1 MLRVIYSYSTW
12 NFVMIPLE
20 QMYFFAAR

>member
-20 QMYFFAAR
+20 QMYFFVAR